1 MPACPVFPASRTFP
15 SGGSFSQLFLL
26 LGRHMLGVSVCPEA
40 AECSAYLPSS
50 QSGMKALA

>member
-1 MPACPVFPASRTFP
+1 MPACPVFPASRAFP

-26 LGRHMLGVSVCPEA
+26 LGSHMRGVSVCPEA